1 MKRARS
7 ALKRTQCFFFR
18 ILSRTGVA
26 LYSRLPIFG
35 SLRASVV
42 IIRNGNRVLVIDRT
56 DGRGLSFPGGIALP
70 WEKAEETMRR
80 EVLEETGLQIEKASL
95 LFEYPSSA
103 DIPCRLTVFEGAATG
118 KITESWEGLPRWLPW
133 TEIRTLLLPS
143 QREIV
148 DRLS

>member
-1 MKRARS
+1 
-7 ALKRTQCFFFR
+7 
-18 ILSRTGVA
+18 
-26 LYSRLPIFG
+26 
-35 SLRASVV
+35 
-42 IIRNGNRVLVIDRT
+42 LVIDRA

-80 EVLEETGLQIEKASL
+80 EVLEKTGLQIEKASL

-103 DIPCRLTVFEGAATG
+103 DTPCRLAVFEGAATG